1 MKYLVTG
8 GKGVIASLFA
18 RRLISEGHSVTIID
32 DGSDPRHEANSFDG
46 PTYLHQRLEQMP
58 TRVLAD
64 VLADSDRVF
73 HAAASTGIPY
83 SATNPLDDWRRNVDG
98 TLALLEAL
106 RAEPRPCV
114 VLSSV
119 KPYFLGTGSE
129 LAQVAPRGVDE
140 TFRLQPDEP
149 YAASKAAQSLIC
161 QSYAISFELPIVV
174 FRCSNLWGPA
184 CPHGA
189 RHGWGTWFC
198 IRAALGLPIEIQ
210 GDGEQ
215 SRDMLFASDVAEAAL
230 LAFQEIGLLSGEIL
244 NLGGGRGNV
253 TKVRDLALLLADMS
267 DGSFDMVS
275 APGRKHEDYHFCAD
289 TSRFERLML
298 GKSIRESGP
307 CGWWRRVDV
316 EMGARQIYD
325 WACANREMLARVYEG
340 ER

>member
-1 MKYLVTG
+1 MKYTITG
-8 GKGVIASLFA
+8 GKGVVASLFA

-106 RAEPRPCV
+106 RVEPRPMV

-119 KPYFLGTGSE
+119 KPYELGDYLSNLCLFVGESFP
-129 LAQVAPRGVDE
+129 LRA
-140 TFRLQPDEP
+140 DEP

-161 QSYAISFELPIVV
+161 QAYARSFDLPILV
-174 FRCSNLWGPA
+174 FRCSNLYGPA

-189 RHGWGTWFC
+189 RHGWMTNFA
-198 IRAALGLPIEIQ
+198 IRAALNWPIEIQ
-210 GDGEQ
+210 GDGHQ
-215 SRDMLFASDVAEAAL
+215 SRDMLHASDVATAAL
-230 LAFQEIGLLSGEIL
+230 AAYEHQPWGEIL
-244 NLGGGRGNV
+244 NLGGGGSNV
-253 TKVRDLALLLADMS
+253 ISVLGAYSTLLEL
-267 DGSFDMVS
+267 GSKS
-275 APGRKHEDYHFCAD
+275 EATTGPTRKNDD
-289 TSRFERLML
+289 PRFETDTREARSQL
-298 GKSIRESGP
+298 GGWSPEVNVKTGLRE
-307 CGWWRRVDV
+307 V
-316 EMGARQIYD
+316 YN